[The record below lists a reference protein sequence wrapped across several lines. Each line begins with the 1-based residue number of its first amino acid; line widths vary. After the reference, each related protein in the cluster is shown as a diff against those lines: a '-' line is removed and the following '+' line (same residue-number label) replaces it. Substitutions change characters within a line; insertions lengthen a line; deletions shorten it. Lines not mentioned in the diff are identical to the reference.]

1 MSIFVVNNLIDF
13 MEKEID
19 ESLKH
24 PGITRN
30 FVNLILFLASI
41 AAVVAI
47 IIDDREVNRLELA
60 GTVIIVTACFFV
72 LYQFL
77 LHFRREVLHV
87 TRKTFFILIAIL
99 TFLFLTKVATGM
111 QTKNMILLVP
121 VAIIPVIIRTFYD
134 ARLAL
139 FILLVTVMLGGL
151 LVPEPFEFILM
162 SFVSGMVAI
171 FTLTNIYRRAKLIF
185 TAFMVIIS
193 YVVIYLGI
201 SLVQGGKI
209 PENILSDLLLFA
221 GNGLLV
227 LVSYPLILIFEQ
239 RFLLLSDTTLLE
251 LADTNQPLLR
261 KLAVEAPGSF
271 QHSLQV
277 ANLAEEA
284 ARVIG
289 ANVLLVRT
297 GALYHDIGKIA
308 NPMYFIENMVDGESP
323 HENLNPKDS
332 SKVILNHVKNGV
344 VLAKNYKIPV
354 QIIDFIRTHHGTS
367 VAYFFFKK
375 FVDQN
380 PDQMHMEKEFAYPG
394 PKPFS
399 KETAVVMMADAVEAS
414 SRSLGKYT
422 EETISELVERIIY
435 IQEQDGQYS
444 DVPLTYKDISEI
456 KDVFKK
462 RLSNIYHVRIAYPE
476 RI

>member
-1 MSIFVVNNLIDF
+1 
-13 MEKEID
+13 MEEEING
-19 ESLKH
+19 SLKN
-24 PGITRN
+24 PRITRN
-30 FVNLILFLASI
+30 LVNLILFLASI

-47 IIDDREVNRLELA
+47 VIDDRQVNRLELA
-60 GTVIIVTACFFV
+60 GTIIIVSACFLV

-111 QTKNMILLVP
+111 QRENMILLVP

-209 PENILSDLLLFA
+209 PENILSDLLLFV

-323 HENLNPKDS
+323 HEKLNPKDS

-380 PDQMHMEKEFAYPG
+380 PGQMHMEKEFAYPG

-456 KDVFKK
+456 KNVFKK